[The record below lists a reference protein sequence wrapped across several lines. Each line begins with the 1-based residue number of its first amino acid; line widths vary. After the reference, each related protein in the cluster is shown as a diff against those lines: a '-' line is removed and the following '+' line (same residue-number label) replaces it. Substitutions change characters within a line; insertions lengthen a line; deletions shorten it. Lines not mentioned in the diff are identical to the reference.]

1 LAAPIRSS
9 NATRP
14 RRHAAARLSFLFGL
28 LGAAAL
34 PVAIAV
40 TETRDDLRLLHAGV
54 AVPVAFVC
62 SLLAILLAR
71 RARRNLE
78 RTLGR
83 VGGERLARTGRVLGW
98 IGLYLALIGAAS
110 LAVYAYLEFV
120 ASD

>member
-1 LAAPIRSS
+1 
-9 NATRP
+9 
-14 RRHAAARLSFLFGL
+14 
-28 LGAAAL
+28 
-34 PVAIAV
+34 VAIAV

-83 VGGERLARTGRVLGW
+83 VGGERLGRTGRVLGW

>member
-1 LAAPIRSS
+1 
-9 NATRP
+9 
-14 RRHAAARLSFLFGL
+14 
-28 LGAAAL
+28 
-34 PVAIAV
+34 VAIAV